1 MTGIPEGYDVYG
13 GGAGNN
19 ANGTGE
25 YGIAGGFVGWNNE
38 GLLKGNDMFFADV
51 IRGAKDLTGPFTGKA
66 SLKSNWEFND
76 VVGIEGDENR
86 YRIYR
91 GGDTVYE
98 DLLGSS
104 HKELQEKHETIGAWT
119 NVYTIRHMTK
129 DKVVKFSDLKD
140 AILKHLVSKA
150 DATAMAEVYQ
160 EDGAMPIL
168 MANTA
173 TTPTEP
179 GGGEETPDVQDP
191 CKDLIELRV
200 KKVWKGDE
208 EKDRPNEVVFQITRT
223 YEVNGQETTD
233 INFNK
238 EVILTKED
246 AQTADIWEKVL
257 SVLNTLYNHV
267 GQNGEKDLLYIPYQ
281 RNLG

>member
-1 MTGIPEGYDVYG
+1 
-13 GGAGNN
+13 
-19 ANGTGE
+19 
-25 YGIAGGFVGWNNE
+25 
-38 GLLKGNDMFFADV
+38 
-51 IRGAKDLTGPFTGKA
+51 
-66 SLKSNWEFND
+66 
-76 VVGIEGDENR
+76 
-86 YRIYR
+86 
-91 GGDTVYE
+91 
-98 DLLGSS
+98 
-104 HKELQEKHETIGAWT
+104 
-119 NVYTIRHMTK
+119 
-129 DKVVKFSDLKD
+129 
-140 AILKHLVSKA
+140 
-150 DATAMAEVYQ
+150 MAEVYQ
-160 EDGAMPIL
+160 EDGAMAVL

-208 EKDRPNEVVFQITRT
+208 EKDRPNEVVFQIIRT

-257 SVLNTLYNHV
+257 SGPEYTASMSVRMENITIHTISAKPRLTVIQLR
-267 GQNGEKDLLYIPYQ
+267 LLIQGNQ
-281 RNLG
+281 RITSIITALQ